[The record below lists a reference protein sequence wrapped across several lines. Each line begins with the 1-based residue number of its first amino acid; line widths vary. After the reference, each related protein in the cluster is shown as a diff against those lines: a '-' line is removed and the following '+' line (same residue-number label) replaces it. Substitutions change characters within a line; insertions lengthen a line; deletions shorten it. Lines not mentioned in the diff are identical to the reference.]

1 MTEKDQTLLLLDII
15 AQAIYDKKGSNI
27 LALDL
32 RGISSMADYFLIA
45 EGNVARHVQALSSEI
60 IDVMH
65 KQGHS
70 PVRTEGR
77 ADSDWVIIDYGDILI
92 HLFIPELREKYA
104 LEKLWAQGQ
113 IVDLNISLG
122 DNRESVS

>member
-1 MTEKDQTLLLLDII
+1 VTEKDQPLLTLDII

-60 IDVMH
+60 IDVMREH
-65 KQGHS
+65 GRT
-70 PVRTEGR
+70 PVRTEGK

-113 IVDLNISLG
+113 IVDLNIVLG
-122 DNRESVS
+122 DNRESAL